1 MNIFDVKKINKT
13 KEIVEILKKNENV
26 RIEKIISTGQTTDWM
41 EQEEEEFVMLIQ
53 GEAIIEY
60 ENKTQELRAGDTVI
74 IKKNEKHRVV
84 YTSKNPCCI
93 WICIFYE

>member
-1 MNIFDVKKINKT
+1 MNIFDVKKFDKT
-13 KEIVEILKKNENV
+13 KEIVEILKENENV
-26 RIEKIISTGQTTDWM
+26 KIEKIISTGQTTDWM

-60 ENKTQELRAGDTVI
+60 ENKMQELRAGDTVI
-74 IKKNEKHRVV
+74 IKKNEKHRVA

>member
-60 ENKTQELRAGDTVI
+60 ENKTQELRARDTVI

>member
-1 MNIFDVKKINKT
+1 MNIFDVKKFDKT
-13 KEIVEILKKNENV
+13 KEIVEILKENENV
-26 RIEKIISTGQTTDWM
+26 KIEKIISTGQTTDWM

-60 ENKTQELRAGDTVI
+60 ENKMQELRAGDTVI
-74 IKKNEKHRVV
+74 IKKNEKHRVA
-84 YTSKNPCCI
+84 YTSKNPSCI

>member
-1 MNIFDVKKINKT
+1 MNIFDVKNIDKT
-13 KEIVEILKKNENV
+13 KEIVEMLKENENV

-41 EQEEEEFVMLIQ
+41 EQEQEEFVMLIQ

-60 ENKTQELRAGDTVI
+60 KNKKQELRAGDTVI

-84 YTSKNPCCI
+84 YTSENPCCI
-93 WICIFYE
+93 WICVFYD

>member
-1 MNIFDVKKINKT
+1 MNIFDVKNIDKT
-13 KEIVEILKKNENV
+13 KEIVEMLKENENV

-41 EQEEEEFVMLIQ
+41 EQEQEEFVMLIQ

-60 ENKTQELRAGDTVI
+60 KNKKQELSAGDTVI

-84 YTSKNPCCI
+84 YTSENPCCI
-93 WICIFYE
+93 WICVFYD